1 MAMGYKD
8 IQKNI
13 ETEEGLS
20 ADEAKARQMLSGLK
34 RVEAPKNFGHAV
46 QARIAN
52 ARPEDF
58 RAPGSSLVFLR
69 YAMPLA
75 LVLLVVGGFVIN
87 GLYSV
92 NDNSVPAVAE
102 SQLALPV
109 PVVPQST
116 APANETASTTNE
128 PQTGPEDRTPVIPDP
143 ELLAA
148 QPRTRKERRAA
159 NSGNT
164 GGGSFDS
171 TLESRPTIINVSR
184 RPESPAAPPKA
195 GQMGPAGQ
203 ISVRQV
209 LEFAGIQAEFSREG
223 WKIGS
228 VTTHSIS
235 ARSGLKAGDLIEAIN
250 GLPVTDGTQ
259 FSGGLA
265 VKNLRIKREG
275 KTLDIDLK

>member
-8 IQKNI
+8 IQENI
-13 ETEEGLS
+13 ETEEGLG
-20 ADEAKARQMLSGLK
+20 ADEAKVRQMLGELK
-34 RVEAPKNFGHAV
+34 RVEAPKNFDFAV

-52 ARPEDF
+52 SRPEDF
-58 RAPGSSLVFLR
+58 RAAGGVPVFLR

-87 GLYSV
+87 GLYSIS
-92 NDNSVPAVAE
+92 DNSVPVVAE

-109 PVVPQST
+109 PVVPQN
-116 APANETASTTNE
+116 APTANE
-128 PQTGPEDRTPVIPDP
+128 PVTGPENRTPVLPEP
-143 ELLAA
+143 ELAA
-148 QPRTRKERRAA
+148 APPRFQKERRAPNTS
-159 NSGNT
+159 NS

-171 TLESRPTIINVSR
+171 TLESRPAIINVAP
-184 RPESPAAPPKA
+184 RPEAPAPAPKA

-209 LEFAGIQAEFSREG
+209 LEFAGIKAEFSREG

-228 VTTHSIS
+228 VTMHSIS

-259 FSGGLA
+259 FSGGLI